1 MSTISYAELRFGV
14 LKMPDGKRRND
25 LAAQIDRA
33 LELFKD
39 RMIEF
44 NVKAAEQLAQ
54 IGARCKEIGKPA
66 TARMRILPRLPRR
79 MDSRLRHG
87 TLTTSSIRAFPLS
100 IHGNKAHCWREL
112 RINSELPVIGSD
124 HRWHDASLRMR
135 QPTSRGYPVLPL
147 PQCRAWL
154 Q

>member
-1 MSTISYAELRFGV
+1 MIVLDTNVLSEPLKTRPDLKVLAWLDAQAAETLYMSTISYAELRFGV

-39 RMIEF
+39 RMLEF

-66 TARMRILPRLPRR
+66 TAPDAYIAAIAAAHGFSVATRNV
-79 MDSRLRHG
+79 DHFRHTG
-87 TLTTSSIRAFPLS
+87 V
-100 IHGNKAHCWREL
+100 
-112 RINSELPVIGSD
+112 PVINP
-124 HRWHDASLRMR
+124 WE
-135 QPTSRGYPVLPL
+135 
-147 PQCRAWL
+147 
-154 Q
+154 